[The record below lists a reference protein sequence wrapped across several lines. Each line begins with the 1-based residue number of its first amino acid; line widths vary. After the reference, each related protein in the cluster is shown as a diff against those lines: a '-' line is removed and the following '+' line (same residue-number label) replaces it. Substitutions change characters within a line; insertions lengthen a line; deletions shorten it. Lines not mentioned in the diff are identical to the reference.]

1 MAAAISSIISEMR
14 NYPRW
19 NIAVA
24 TPNDDPNPYFN
35 RNLNHEFKRVRRTPN
50 SRNVIQ
56 QVYSNY
62 SESTSIDL
70 VRDENGILEER
81 TIPLIV
87 FYLARNDITNSDNED
102 IYPGCRYPIPLFGI
116 LLPNR
121 STIVQSRQYVRGH
134 REHNVRRPD
143 FGGSNNE

>member
-1 MAAAISSIISEMR
+1 
-14 NYPRW
+14 
-19 NIAVA
+19 
-24 TPNDDPNPYFN
+24 
-35 RNLNHEFKRVRRTPN
+35 
-50 SRNVIQ
+50 VIQ

-70 VRDENGILEER
+70 VKDENGILEER
-81 TIPLIV
+81 TKPLVV
-87 FYLARNDITNSDNED
+87 FYLARNDITNSDNEE

-143 FGGSNNE
+143 FGGRNNE